1 LPTNKATAWLLPAAA
16 LLAGIL
22 GVDAVWVVLSV
33 ASNRPCSWM
42 ALLAA
47 ADVAVMLRF
56 ANVAPGPSR
65 ALLGVLGTAVA
76 IALAQWLIV
85 ATQLGLE
92 LGLQPLDS
100 AMKLGPSLA
109 RQLLALSLHRV
120 DYWTMLAALPLAA
133 LFALGRRK
141 ESEIRPG

>member
-1 LPTNKATAWLLPAAA
+1 MNKATAWLLPAAA

-22 GVDAVWVVLSV
+22 GIDAVWVVASV

-42 ALLAA
+42 AVLAA
-47 ADVAVMLRF
+47 VDVAVMLRF
-56 ANVAPGPSR
+56 ANVPPGR
-65 ALLGVLGTAVA
+65 ARVLLSVLGTAVA

>member
-1 LPTNKATAWLLPAAA
+1 MNKFTAWLLPAAA

-42 ALLAA
+42 AVLAA
-47 ADVAVMLRF
+47 VDVALMLRF
-56 ANVAPGPSR
+56 ANVSPGPAR
-65 ALLGVLGTAVA
+65 LLLSVLGTAVA

-109 RQLLALSLHRV
+109 RQLLALSLHGV

-133 LFALGRRK
+133 LFALGKRRERK
-141 ESEIRPG
+141 LRAG